1 MGSRPL
7 RYTFATYANS
17 LDLTQIQLIDL
28 MIPAT
33 SGWSVS
39 VESVFISGIADTQ
52 SLGNGLALNFKV
64 YTNIKTPE
72 NIVSQN
78 KDSFVIGTAPLDLAT
93 TATPNNGNNQTGF
106 IIWQNPNTWGT
117 RTKWVLDSGNLT
129 YFIQL
134 LYANQQTTAVH
145 GPDSYDWAQFT
156 LAFYDERTGSDE
168 II

>member
-17 LDLTQIQLIDL
+17 LDLTSIQLTDL
-28 MIPAT
+28 MLPAT

-39 VESVFISGIADTQ
+39 VESVFISGIADTT
-52 SLGNGLALNFKV
+52 SLGLGLALNV
-64 YTNIKTPE
+64 TTNIATPE
-72 NIVSQN
+72 NITN
-78 KDSFVIGTAPLDLAT
+78 GNADSFVIGAVPLNST
-93 TATPNNGNNQTGF
+93 TIVVSPPGS

-117 RTKWVLDSGNLT
+117 RTKWVFNKSLI
-129 YFIQL
+129 IQL
-134 LYANQQTTAVH
+134 LYANQQTTSVH